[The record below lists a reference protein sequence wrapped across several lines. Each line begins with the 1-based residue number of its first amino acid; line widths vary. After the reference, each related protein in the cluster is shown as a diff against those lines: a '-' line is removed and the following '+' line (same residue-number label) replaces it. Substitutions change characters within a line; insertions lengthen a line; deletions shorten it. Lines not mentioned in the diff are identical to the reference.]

1 MCGVWRGV
9 ENHRYVFPPARSG
22 RSGFRGAEW
31 PPGYAFGTW
40 VVAESSMGCSF
51 PGRSALEEYM
61 AMDEVPA
68 LEIEQKNL
76 FIGHFVIIIPHR
88 FITIHF
94 SIYVT

>member
-1 MCGVWRGV
+1 
-9 ENHRYVFPPARSG
+9 
-22 RSGFRGAEW
+22 
-31 PPGYAFGTW
+31 
-40 VVAESSMGCSF
+40 MGCSF